1 MSKPSNRPNREEIKR
16 RIKERKKAQKELR
29 RRQET
34 EGMVLA
40 AKASIANRKS
50 EYESVEQER
59 EARMDAVSEQV
70 KVFRAK
76 LPVLLG
82 RLSKIPDPRESRK
95 VKHKL
100 TVLLIYG
107 ILSFV
112 YQMASRRQ
120 ANERMTRPM
129 FMENLRL
136 VFPELESVAHHDT
149 LDRLLCRIEVD
160 QIEAAHVEL
169 IRSLMKGKKFG
180 RYLIDHCYPIAIDG
194 TQKLAR
200 DWPWSEQ
207 CLRRRVSDSHSRHYV
222 YVVEASLAF
231 HNGMTIPFMSEFLGY
246 EEGMSD
252 SEKQDCEYRG
262 FYRLGN
268 RLKGAFGHLRI
279 MLLLDGLYPNGPIM
293 EFCRKMGWQYMIVLQ
308 DGSLRSVW
316 EEFDGLKGLEP
327 KDELRQTWGNRRQR
341 FQWVNDIE
349 YRYGANE
356 RKKQMVHVVVCEESW
371 EEVGADSCEVVTKRG
386 RHAWIS
392 SEPLDRWNVH
402 ERCNMGARHRWGI
415 EEGFLVEKWQG
426 YQYEHLFSHDWNAM
440 RGYHFLMRLG
450 HMLNLL
456 VQYSEG
462 MKKFARRLGARGW
475 IRFVRETMAAP
486 WLDPQE
492 MLRRLSA
499 PFQLRLA

>member
-1 MSKPSNRPNREEIKR
+1 
-16 RIKERKKAQKELR
+16 
-29 RRQET
+29 
-34 EGMVLA
+34 
-40 AKASIANRKS
+40 
-50 EYESVEQER
+50 
-59 EARMDAVSEQV
+59 
-70 KVFRAK
+70 
-76 LPVLLG
+76 
-82 RLSKIPDPRESRK
+82 
-95 VKHKL
+95 
-100 TVLLIYG
+100 
-107 ILSFV
+107 
-112 YQMASRRQ
+112 
-120 ANERMTRPM
+120 
-129 FMENLRL
+129 
-136 VFPELESVAHHDT
+136 
-149 LDRLLCRIEVD
+149 
-160 QIEAAHVEL
+160 
-169 IRSLMKGKKFG
+169 
-180 RYLIDHCYPIAIDG
+180 
-194 TQKLAR
+194 
-200 DWPWSEQ
+200 
-207 CLRRRVSDSHSRHYV
+207 
-222 YVVEASLAF
+222 
-231 HNGMTIPFMSEFLGY
+231 
-246 EEGMSD
+246 
-252 SEKQDCEYRG
+252 
-262 FYRLGN
+262 
-268 RLKGAFGHLRI
+268 
-279 MLLLDGLYPNGPIM
+279 
-293 EFCRKMGWQYMIVLQ
+293 
-308 DGSLRSVW
+308 VW

-349 YRYGANE
+349 YRYGAND